1 MDAFPRDVADAIRDA
16 EAFVDARHATWREE
30 HANARDATRAKA
42 SKIVAAAMFEQACAA
57 AAEAFAERESRRRA
71 ASLTAEEEEEKRAA
85 AAREAR
91 RVARAEE
98 RKRIADAAK
107 AKAKSKSAAEA
118 AAEAAHRRAEEDARR
133 REARENA
140 EGKRVRE
147 DSGDEDEST
156 NRVVASDANAD
167 AKVKIEAEKG
177 TEPATKSDGFV
188 ASASDR
194 ELAGV
199 SRSESEAG
207 FDGDYESDDLRG
219 AGWIVAGSSRRAGST
234 GVSSARRRRED
245 RRGELETRRVDGSLV
260 GGVSG
265 EDGRPVARRTSR
277 VATTRA
283 PPPMSR
289 TAAAAAAAEKRR
301 SEAAEKRRSEANST
315 GTTENDSA
323 TKPEPILARSESDVR
338 DSGVAPAPGPSWA
351 ARASGETRSTKA
363 SATFSVE
370 TGLRAIAV
378 VADDGR
384 GVRAAPPPSAPISC
398 ASLEENLKRR
408 EAMRVN
414 RLEAVAAAA
423 AEAAARAAAAAVEA
437 AAAAAAKAREAE
449 AAVGAAKAAR
459 ASTSAAAA
467 AIARAHRP
475 RIARTCTRSPSP
487 SPPSSEIAR
496 GFRRAAT
503 TSAKI
508 RRDER
513 PPFGTPRT
521 RWATKKTRREAFRPE
536 ETTRRSSTARPPRS
550 RGYARVVRG
559 WRVARARGSIPTRA
573 RRRFGTRIWPSR
585 RSSPPPR
592 AGSSRGGNGCRDG
605 ARNVAGGVV

>member
-1 MDAFPRDVADAIRDA
+1 MACSFAALASRLERVERDVFAWLLNLRPAVADAARDALTRRRRLRTSDDEPPPTPAAMDAFPRDVADAIRDA

-363 SATFSVE
+363 SATFRSRLASARLPSSPT
-370 TGLRAIAV
+370 TGA
-378 VADDGR
+378 GF
-384 GVRAAPPPSAPISC
+384 AP
-398 ASLEENLKRR
+398 RR
-408 EAMRVN
+408 
-414 RLEAVAAAA
+414 
-423 AEAAARAAAAAVEA
+423 
-437 AAAAAAKAREAE
+437 
-449 AAVGAAKAAR
+449 
-459 ASTSAAAA
+459 
-467 AIARAHRP
+467 RP
-475 RIARTCTRSPSP
+475 RRQS
-487 SPPSSEIAR
+487 
-496 GFRRAAT
+496 
-503 TSAKI
+503 
-508 RRDER
+508 
-513 PPFGTPRT
+513 
-521 RWATKKTRREAFRPE
+521 
-536 ETTRRSSTARPPRS
+536 
-550 RGYARVVRG
+550 
-559 WRVARARGSIPTRA
+559 RARLWRKI
-573 RRRFGTRIWPSR
+573 
-585 RSSPPPR
+585 
-592 AGSSRGGNGCRDG
+592 
-605 ARNVAGGVV
+605 

>member
-1 MDAFPRDVADAIRDA
+1 MARGTREREGRDA
-16 EAFVDARHATWREE
+16 REGVE
-30 HANARDATRAKA
+30 DCRGGDVRTGVRGGGGGVRGAGIEKTRG
-42 SKIVAAAMFEQACAA
+42 VAHG
-57 AAEAFAERESRRRA
+57 RRGGGETRGGGA
-71 ASLTAEEEEEKRAA
+71 GGASL
-85 AAREAR
+85 
-91 RVARAEE
+91 ARAEE

-449 AAVGAAKAAR
+449 AAVEAAKAAR

-467 AIARAHRP
+467 AIARA
-475 RIARTCTRSPSP
+475 
-487 SPPSSEIAR
+487 PPSANRAHVYPIAIPVATVERDRAGVSTSGDDVREDQTRRAPAVRDSADEMGDEKDAAGSVPPRRDDATIVDGASASVARICAGGARMEGGARARVDTNPRAAEVRDADLAKSSKLSAAAR
-496 GFRRAAT
+496 GFVPGR
-503 TSAKI
+503 K
-508 RRDER
+508 
-513 PPFGTPRT
+513 
-521 RWATKKTRREAFRPE
+521 
-536 ETTRRSSTARPPRS
+536 
-550 RGYARVVRG
+550 RV
-559 WRVARARGSIPTRA
+559 P
-573 RRRFGTRIWPSR
+573 
-585 RSSPPPR
+585 
-592 AGSSRGGNGCRDG
+592 
-605 ARNVAGGVV
+605 

>member
-449 AAVGAAKAAR
+449 AAVEAAKAAR

-467 AIARAHRP
+467 AIARA
-475 RIARTCTRSPSP
+475 
-487 SPPSSEIAR
+487 PPSANRAHVYPIAIPVATVERDRAGVSTSGDDVREDQTRRAPAVRDSADEMGDEKDAAGSVPPRRDDATIVDGASASVARIRAGGARMEGGARARVDTNPRAAEVRDADLAKSSKLSAAAR
-496 GFRRAAT
+496 GFVPGR
-503 TSAKI
+503 K
-508 RRDER
+508 
-513 PPFGTPRT
+513 
-521 RWATKKTRREAFRPE
+521 
-536 ETTRRSSTARPPRS
+536 
-550 RGYARVVRG
+550 RV
-559 WRVARARGSIPTRA
+559 P
-573 RRRFGTRIWPSR
+573 
-585 RSSPPPR
+585 
-592 AGSSRGGNGCRDG
+592 
-605 ARNVAGGVV
+605 